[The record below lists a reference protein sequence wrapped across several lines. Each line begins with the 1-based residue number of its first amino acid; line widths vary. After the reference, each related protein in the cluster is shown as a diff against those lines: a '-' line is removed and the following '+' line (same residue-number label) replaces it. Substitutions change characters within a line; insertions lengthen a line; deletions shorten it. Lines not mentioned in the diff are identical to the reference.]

1 VKLKNL
7 IVFVT
12 NACNSKCVMCFNM
25 DLNKGVR
32 ELTLQEYSQIAK
44 NIDSL
49 DELLFSGGEP
59 SLREDLPQI
68 AEVFYKMCNIKKIR
82 IPMNGINTEK
92 ILVAVSN
99 VLKLCP
105 NAKIFVTLPLDGLG
119 NDHDKQRGITNAF
132 DRLIGT
138 YNKLKDLRSEYKRL
152 NVGFVTTVT
161 RINYDNIE
169 KIIEYAGKMNPKP
182 SHHNLMVCRAQS
194 KRVTDDLLITPQM
207 YEKII
212 KIENKYQNRWIEN
225 RYNWFLATWV
235 KSMYKMINNVYL
247 YAYKNQQII
256 KCKAEEFIRIIEA
269 NGDVRICEMT
279 ETIGN
284 LKEHQYNLGAIKTP
298 NSFRSIVKKCF
309 CTHPCFVIP
318 SLRYPSNLV
327 RYTMFIIK
335 KWFRA

>member
-1 VKLKNL
+1 
-7 IVFVT
+7 
-12 NACNSKCVMCFNM
+12 M
-25 DLNKGVR
+25 DLNKDVK
-32 ELTLQEYSQIAK
+32 ELTLQEYSQIAR

-68 AEVFYKMCNIKKIR
+68 CELFYKNCNIKKIR

-92 ILVAVSN
+92 ILVTVSN

-119 NDHDKQRGITNAF
+119 KDHDKQRGIANAF
-132 DRLIGT
+132 DRLIET
-138 YNKLKDLRSEYKRL
+138 YNKLEDLRSKYKRL

-161 RINYDNIE
+161 KINYSKIE
-169 KIIEYAGKMNPKP
+169 ELIEYAENIKP
-182 SHHNLMVCRAQS
+182 RPSYHNLMVCRAQS
-194 KRVTDDLLITPQM
+194 KRVADDLLITPQM

-225 RYNWFLATWV
+225 RYNWFFVPLV
-235 KSMYKMINNVYL
+235 KSMYKIINNIYL
-247 YAYKNQQII
+247 HAYKNQQII

-279 ETIGN
+279 AAIGN
-284 LKEHQYNLGAIKTP
+284 IKEHQYNLGMIKTP
-298 NSFRSIVKKCF
+298 NSFRLGVKSCF

-318 SLRYPSNLV
+318 SIRYPSNLV